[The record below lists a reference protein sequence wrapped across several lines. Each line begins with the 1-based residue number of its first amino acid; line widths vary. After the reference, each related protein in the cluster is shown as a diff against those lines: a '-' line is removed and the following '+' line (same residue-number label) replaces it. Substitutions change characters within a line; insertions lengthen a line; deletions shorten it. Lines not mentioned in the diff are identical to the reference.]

1 MHDAKSYRRLNRVD
15 KFDVVT
21 EDIRM
26 LPAIKGCRKPVV
38 SVQMLDITSN
48 KPFCQKFVKQWIPY
62 LNAND
67 SERARGGRESRRQT
81 RNNER
86 IA

>member
-1 MHDAKSYRRLNRVD
+1 MHDAKSYKRLNGVD

-26 LPAIKGCRKPVV
+26 LPAIKGCRKPAV

-48 KPFCQKFVKQWIPY
+48 KPFYQKFVKQWIPY

-67 SERARGGRESRRQT
+67 SARARRA
-81 RNNER
+81 R
-86 IA
+86 I